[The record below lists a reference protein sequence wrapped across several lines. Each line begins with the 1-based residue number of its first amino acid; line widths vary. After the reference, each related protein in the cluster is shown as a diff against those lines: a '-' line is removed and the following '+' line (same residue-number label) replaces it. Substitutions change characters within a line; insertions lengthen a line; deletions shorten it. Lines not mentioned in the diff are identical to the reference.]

1 MPSRFSNLLIHPLS
15 AKQLDMF
22 ADQPG
27 HGLLISGNDRSGKGH
42 AAEVLAA
49 TLLGVSANRLQKY
62 PYFYAIAK
70 QDGKTEISIDA
81 ARGLVSKLSLK
92 VPGDRPINRL
102 AIIQGAEA
110 LSNEAQN
117 ALLKALEE
125 PPAGSLII
133 LITSSV
139 GGLLPTVASRLQ
151 KVAILPVSLSQSLKF
166 FDGQYSP
173 AKIDSAWRLSRG
185 AAGLMTDVLRD
196 DSAPLKL
203 AVDEAKNFLKLDAY
217 QRLVF
222 LQKTAK
228 DKTGLDLALQALS
241 RVLAALNHS
250 NIEAGRQT
258 ASNRLLEAR
267 KLVGQTQDALADNA
281 NARLAVLNLA
291 LNMPL

>member
-1 MPSRFSNLLIHPLS
+1 MPSRFSDLLIHPLS

-27 HGLLISGNDRSGKGH
+27 HGLLISGSDRSGKIQ
-42 AAEVLAA
+42 AAELLAA
-49 TLLGVSANRLQKY
+49 SLLGVDATELQKY
-62 PYFYAIAK
+62 PHFYLITK
-70 QDGKTEISIDA
+70 QDGKSEISIDA
-81 ARGLVSKLSLK
+81 ARELVSKLSLK
-92 VPGDRPINRL
+92 VPSDRSINRIAL
-102 AIIQGAEA
+102 IQDAEN

-117 ALLKALEE
+117 ALLKMLEE

-133 LITSSV
+133 LTASSA

-151 KVAILPVSLSQSLKF
+151 KIPILPVSLEQSLSF

-185 AAGLMTDVLRD
+185 AAALMSDILSD

-203 AVDEAKNFLKLDAY
+203 AVDDAKNFLKMNPY
-217 QRLVF
+217 QRLTF
-222 LQKTAK
+222 LQQTAK
-228 DKTGLDLALQALS
+228 DKAQLELVLQALS

-250 NIEAGRQT
+250 NIEAGRQA
-258 ASNRLLEAR
+258 ASDRLLKAR

-281 NARLAVLNLA
+281 NTRLAALNLV